1 MTTTTSP
8 QTGDEKKGGV
18 RVAVQRFGTFLSSMI
33 MPNIAAFIA
42 WGLITALFIPDGF
55 FPNEHIGTLVG
66 PMVFYLLPL
75 LIAYTGGKLVYDVRG
90 GVVGAIS
97 TMGVIMGTS
106 SPVFIGEDGAGSPMF
121 LGAMIMGPLAAWC
134 MKKLDSL
141 WDGKIRPGFEMLV
154 NNFSAGIF
162 AAIAAIGSMF
172 LLTPVMNLFTRVA
185 GAIVEFLVNTGLL
198 PLTSLIIE
206 PAKVLFLNNAINHGL
221 ITPLGSAQALEQGK
235 SILFLLEA
243 NPGPGLGILLA
254 YMVFGRGTARA
265 TAPGAAIIHF
275 VGGIHE
281 IYFPY
286 VLMKPQLILA
296 AIAGGMSGI
305 AVFQIFD
312 VGLRAPAAPGSIIA
326 ILAQTATDSY
336 VGVILGVLAA
346 TAVSFA
352 VASVILRFSKQTED
366 DMAAATAKME
376 GMKGKKSSV
385 SSALTGG
392 AAAAQNTISKIVFA
406 CDAGMG
412 SSAMGASV
420 LRNKIKDAGFGNDVS
435 VVNSAINNLRDD
447 FDLVVVHEDLLNRA
461 QTPTPSAMHVSVDN
475 FMGSPRYDEIVE
487 LIREQREG
495 GAPGSDGAG
504 DSAAVPAAAA
514 AGAGA
519 TAAAGSAGGAGS
531 SAHAGDAAPTGR
543 HAATTGADSAT
554 FGAGAATSGADSTTT
569 SSSSNTAAAD
579 DSKQI
584 LSVDSIRLDA
594 SAGSRS
600 VAIDQAGDLLVD
612 TGAVDRAYVNAMH
625 ERESS
630 VSTFMGNGLAIP
642 HGTNEAKSAIHDSAM
657 SFIRYGQ
664 PVDWGGQEVK
674 YVIGIAGADGQ
685 HLGLLA
691 KIAKIFS
698 KKESLAQLEAAQTPE
713 EILEIFGKVN
723 G

>member
-1 MTTTTSP
+1 MTTTTTSAE
-8 QTGDEKKGGV
+8 TEKKKGGL
-18 RVAVQRFGTFLSSMI
+18 RVGVQKFGTFLSSMI

-42 WGLITALFIPDGF
+42 WGLITALFIPAGF
-55 FPNEHIGTLVG
+55 FPNEHIGTLVE
-66 PMVFYLLPL
+66 PMVYYLLPL

-90 GVVGAIS
+90 GVVGAIA
-97 TMGVIMGTS
+97 TMGVILGTS

-162 AAIAAIGSMF
+162 AAIATIGSMF
-172 LLTPVMNLFTRVA
+172 LLTPVMNLFTQVA

-198 PLTSLIIE
+198 PLTSLVIE

-221 ITPLGSAQALEQGK
+221 ITPLGSAEALEQGK

-275 VGGIHE
+275 FGGIHE

-286 VLMKPQLILA
+286 VLMKPQLIIA

-326 ILAQTATDSY
+326 ILAQTASDSY

-352 VASVILRFSKQTED
+352 VAAVILRFSRQTED

-392 AAAAQNTISKIVFA
+392 TAAAQNTISKIVFA

-447 FDLVVVHEDLLNRA
+447 FDLVVVHEDLLSRA
-461 QTPTPSAMHVSVDN
+461 ETPTPSAMHVSVDN
-475 FMGSPRYDEIVE
+475 FMGSPRYDDIVD

-495 GAPGSDGAG
+495 GAAQGAETGSETL
-504 DSAAVPAAAA
+504 PAAAA
-514 AGAGA
+514 TGAGA
-519 TAAAGSAGGAGS
+519 TAAAGSAGGAESTGGAHVATGS
-531 SAHAGDAAPTGR
+531 QPTESAAASSSPG
-543 HAATTGADSAT
+543 SA
-554 FGAGAATSGADSTTT
+554 
-569 SSSSNTAAAD
+569 SSSSTATESSSEAANAD

-584 LSVDSIRLDA
+584 LSPASIRLDA

-657 SFIRYGQ
+657 SFIRYDQ

>member
-1 MTTTTSP
+1 M
-8 QTGDEKKGGV
+8 QK
-18 RVAVQRFGTFLSSMI
+18 FGTFLSSMI

-55 FPNEHIGTLVG
+55 FPNEKIAT
-66 PMVFYLLPL
+66 MVSAMVIYLLPL

-90 GVVGAIS
+90 GVVGAIA

-106 SPVFIGEDGAGSPMF
+106 SPVFIGEDGAAAPMF

-172 LLTPVMNLFTRVA
+172 LLTPVMNLFTQVA

-221 ITPLGSAQALEQGK
+221 ITPLGSAESLEQGK

-305 AVFQIFD
+305 AVFQIFH

-326 ILAQTATDSY
+326 ILAQTASDSY

-346 TAVSFA
+346 AAVSFA
-352 VASVILRFSKQTED
+352 VASVILKLSKQTED
-366 DMAAATAKME
+366 SLAEATAKME

-385 SSALTGG
+385 SSALAGG
-392 AAAAQNTISKIVFA
+392 AADAQNTISKIVFA

-420 LRNKIKDAGFGNDVS
+420 LRNKIKDAGFGSDVS
-435 VVNSAINNLRDD
+435 VVNSAINNLKDE
-447 FDLVVVHEDLLNRA
+447 FDLVVVHEDLLHRA
-461 QTPTPSAMHVSVDN
+461 ETPTPSAMHVAVDN

-487 LIREQREG
+487 LIREQRDG
-495 GAPGSDGAG
+495 GSAQGAET
-504 DSAAVPAAAA
+504 SVPVAAA
-514 AGAGA
+514 AGAG
-519 TAAAGSAGGAGS
+519 TGAAAGSAGGAAAAAPEREEAPS
-531 SAHAGDAAPTGR
+531 SANAAPVDG
-543 HAATTGADSAT
+543 G
-554 FGAGAATSGADSTTT
+554 
-569 SSSSNTAAAD
+569 
-579 DSKQI
+579 KQI
-584 LSVDSIRLDA
+584 LSTDSIKLGA
-594 SAGSRS
+594 SAESRAA
-600 VAIDQAGDLLVD
+600 AIDQAGNLLVD
-612 TGAVDRAYVNAMH
+612 TGAVDRAYVEAMH

-657 SFIRYGQ
+657 SFIRYDR

>member
-1 MTTTTSP
+1 
-8 QTGDEKKGGV
+8 
-18 RVAVQRFGTFLSSMI
+18 MI

-42 WGLITALFIPDGF
+42 WGLITALFIPDGAVNRINPDWAPF
-55 FPNEHIGTLVG
+55 SALVGAMVG
-66 PMVFYLLPL
+66 PMVTYLLPL

-97 TMGVIMGTS
+97 VMGVIIGTS
-106 SPVFIGEDGAGSPMF
+106 DPLFIGEDGNASPMF
-121 LGAMIMGPLAAWC
+121 LGAMIMGPLGAWC
-134 MKKLDSL
+134 MKKLDAL

-162 AAIAAIGSMF
+162 GAIAALGSMF
-172 LLTPVMNLFTRVA
+172 LLTPIMNLFTYVA
-185 GAIVEFLVNTGLL
+185 GVIVEFLVNTGLL

-206 PAKVLFLNNAINHGL
+206 PAKILFLNNAINHGL
-221 ITPLGSAQALEQGK
+221 LTPLGSAQALEQGK
-235 SILFLLEA
+235 SILLLLET

-265 TAPGAAIIHF
+265 TAPGAAIIQF

-286 VLMKPQLILA
+286 VLMKPQLIIA

-305 AVFQIFD
+305 AVFQIFGA
-312 VGLRAPAAPGSIIA
+312 GLASPAAPGSIIA
-326 ILAQTATDSY
+326 ILLTTGQNTY
-336 VGVILGVLAA
+336 LGVILGVAVA

-352 VASVILRFSKQTED
+352 VASVILRFSKQSED
-366 DMAAATAKME
+366 ALAEATAKME
-376 GMKGKKSSV
+376 GMKGKKSSI
-385 SSALTGG
+385 SSALAGG
-392 AAAAQNTISKIVFA
+392 TAAAQTTIAKIVFA

-420 LRNKIKDAGFGNDVS
+420 LRNKIKDAGYGGDVS
-435 VVNSAINNLRDD
+435 VVNSAINNLKDEY
-447 FDLVVVHEDLLNRA
+447 DLVVVHEDLLNRA
-461 QTPTPSAMHVSVDN
+461 QTPTPSAMHVAVDN

-495 GAPGSDGAG
+495 DGGSG
-504 DSAAVPAAAA
+504 DAVPAT
-514 AGAGA
+514 AGAG
-519 TAAAGSAGGAGS
+519 TAAAEGSAAPAAGS
-531 SAHAGDAAPTGR
+531 SGGAAPAEEPGTGADAAP
-543 HAATTGADSAT
+543 ADS
-554 FGAGAATSGADSTTT
+554 G
-569 SSSSNTAAAD
+569 
-579 DSKQI
+579 KQI
-584 LSVDSIRLDA
+584 LSAESIRLGAAA
-594 SAGSRS
+594 STRDE
-600 VAIDQAGDLLVD
+600 AIDEAGELLVG
-612 TGAVDRAYVNAMH
+612 TGAVDRSYVAAMH

-657 SFIRYGQ
+657 SFIRYDQ

-674 YVIGIAGADGQ
+674 FVIGIAGADGQ

-698 KKESLAQLEAAQTPE
+698 KKESLAQLEQAQTPE

-723 G
+723 A